1 MKKKPWIAAALALAA
16 AGAQADADMRVLTD
30 EVTERGDVGIDLQL
44 LAARGAR
51 AGDISPSALRGLFE
65 ISYGIADDWETSVQV
80 PVSRVRGNAYLGGAN
95 LEAQY
100 VVPHEREGFYAGIR
114 IELGYAGAPDEERTW
129 QTEWRPILGYRWGR
143 WHGVANIGLTVPI
156 TGEDKRVGLQPTF
169 KLTREISGRSA
180 AGFEYLI
187 EAGPLAHP
195 LPHGEQRQILLA
207 VLDTRWKKIDFTFGL
222 GKGLNAV
229 SDRFTAKLMAEF
241 ELDD

>member
-1 MKKKPWIAAALALAA
+1 MMKKPVIAAALALAA
-16 AGAQADADMRVLTD
+16 AGVQADADMRVLTD
-30 EVTERGDVGIDLQL
+30 EVTERGDIGIDLQV

-65 ISYGIADDWETSVQV
+65 VSYGIADDWEASLQV
-80 PVSRVRGNAYLGGAN
+80 PVARVHGTASLGGAN

-100 VVPHEREGFYAGIR
+100 VAPHEREGFYAGIR
-114 IELGYAGAPDEERTW
+114 IEIGYAGAPDEDRSW

-156 TGEDKRVGLQPTF
+156 TGEDRRVGLQPTF

-180 AGFEYLI
+180 VGFEYLI
-187 EAGPLAHP
+187 EAGPLRHP
-195 LPHGEQRQILLA
+195 LPHAEQRQVLLA
-207 VLDTRWKKIDFTFGL
+207 VLDTRWHKVDLTFGV

-229 SDRFTAKLMAEF
+229 SDRATVKLMAAW

>member
-1 MKKKPWIAAALALAA
+1 MKLAGYLLPFLFVTPALADSFDAALNLV
-16 AGAQADADMRVLTD
+16 AD
-30 EVTERGDVGIDLQL
+30 
-44 LAARGAR
+44 
-51 AGDISPSALRGLFE
+51 
-65 ISYGIADDWETSVQV
+65 
-80 PVSRVRGNAYLGGAN
+80 
-95 LEAQY
+95 
-100 VVPHEREGFYAGIR
+100 
-114 IELGYAGAPDEERTW
+114 AGAPDEERTW

-187 EAGPLAHP
+187 EAGPLARP

-207 VLDTRWKKIDFTFGL
+207 VLDTRWKKIDFTFGV